1 MVRYLVFIILM
12 LAIPASASVNT
23 FDIHPSHPYQGDTVV
38 IEGYAD
44 PNEDVPITVMFRL
57 RVPVEGGEFK
67 YYLYDVNIPTSNNR
81 FTVSATNCEK
91 LDVSVKI
98 LIWLTKSSEGSG
110 GTATVSQSNVP
121 PGTYD
126 IRIKGDAVEGASYSD
141 LTITAWTSL
150 KADSSG
156 YFTYSYNTKPIPPG
170 TFELRVGG
178 MSRIITL
185 ESVEALFGSEE
196 QKKEE
201 IVETNQTNT
210 TVETTNLTE
219 TNVNNTSQVAEG
231 GKAESETENKKPTLP
246 IEGILSV
253 VAILMTYFVLR
264 RL

>member
-23 FDIHPSHPYQGDTVV
+23 FDIHPSHPYQGDMVV

-44 PNEDVPITVMFRL
+44 PNEDVPITVIFKL
-57 RVPVEGGEFK
+57 RVPVEGGKCE

-110 GTATVSQSNVP
+110 GTATVSQSHVP

-126 IRIKGDAVEGASYSD
+126 VRIKGDAVEGASYSD

-150 KADSSG
+150 EADSSG

-178 MSRIITL
+178 MTRTVTL

-201 IVETNQTNT
+201 E
-210 TVETTNLTE
+210 L
-219 TNVNNTSQVAEG
+219 
-231 GKAESETENKKPTLP
+231 
-246 IEGILSV
+246 
-253 VAILMTYFVLR
+253 
-264 RL
+264 